1 MKLKLIPNTFMK
13 LKMTSST
20 IAVLILTLTIK
31 GVLDLTRKKKLNP
44 LVTHHLNTTT
54 NLKNQKKLVIAVS
67 CSAVLW
73 NPSKNVIAWREDAPQ
88 LLSIWKSA
96 GMLIL
101 ILFLDI
107 GLYNMIINYND
118 YNDYL
123 ITITTI

>member
-1 MKLKLIPNTFMK
+1 MKLKLIPNTFMKLKLIPNTFMK

-31 GVLDLTRKKKLNP
+31 GVLDLTRKKKLNS

-54 NLKNQKKLVIAVS
+54 NLKILHQKKLVIAVS

-107 GLYNMIINYND
+107 VLYSMII
-118 YNDYL
+118 
-123 ITITTI
+123 